1 MEEKMENKRMNVLV
15 IQPKE
20 ISSRVVNLISS
31 LGKKLNILVEIDK
44 TTTKD
49 ASLMMIKKKY
59 DRVVWLKID
68 VNDLRKISEEI
79 FKEGARVCLVI

>member
-1 MEEKMENKRMNVLV
+1 MNVLV

-79 FKEGARVCLVI
+79 FKEGARECLVI

>member
-1 MEEKMENKRMNVLV
+1 MNVLV

-49 ASLMMIKKKY
+49 AFLMMIRKKY

-79 FKEGARVCLVI
+79 FKEGAKEYLVI

>member
-1 MEEKMENKRMNVLV
+1 MNVLV

-49 ASLMMIKKKY
+49 AFSMMIRKKY

-79 FKEGARVCLVI
+79 FKEGARECLVI

>member
-1 MEEKMENKRMNVLV
+1 MENKRMNVLV

-49 ASLMMIKKKY
+49 AFLMMIRKKY

>member
-1 MEEKMENKRMNVLV
+1 MENKRMNVLV

-49 ASLMMIKKKY
+49 AFSMMIRKKY

-79 FKEGARVCLVI
+79 FKEGARECLVI

>member
-1 MEEKMENKRMNVLV
+1 MENKRMNVLV

-49 ASLMMIKKKY
+49 AFLMMIRKKY

-79 FKEGARVCLVI
+79 FKEGAKEYLVI

>member
-1 MEEKMENKRMNVLV
+1 MENKRMNVLV

-49 ASLMMIKKKY
+49 AFSMMIRKKY

>member
-1 MEEKMENKRMNVLV
+1 MENKRMNVLV

>member
-1 MEEKMENKRMNVLV
+1 MENKRMNVLV

-49 ASLMMIKKKY
+49 AFSMMIRKKY

-79 FKEGARVCLVI
+79 FKEGAKEYLVI